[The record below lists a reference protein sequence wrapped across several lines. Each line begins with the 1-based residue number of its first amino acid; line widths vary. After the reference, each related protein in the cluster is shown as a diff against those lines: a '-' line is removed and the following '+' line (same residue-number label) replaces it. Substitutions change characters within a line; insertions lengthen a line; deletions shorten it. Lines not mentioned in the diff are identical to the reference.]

1 MRKGIITVS
10 CAKRIQNLEFY
21 HNQGKETV
29 KKAIP
34 KKREKKKG
42 FVLHFLEFTWLIVE
56 TMLPKSLK
64 EEEDAEG
71 RKDQ

>member
-29 KKAIP
+29 KKAMP
-34 KKREKKKG
+34 KKREREKKR
-42 FVLHFLEFTWLIVE
+42 IC
-56 TMLPKSLK
+56 PSLL
-64 EEEDAEG
+64 
-71 RKDQ
+71 RIHLVNS